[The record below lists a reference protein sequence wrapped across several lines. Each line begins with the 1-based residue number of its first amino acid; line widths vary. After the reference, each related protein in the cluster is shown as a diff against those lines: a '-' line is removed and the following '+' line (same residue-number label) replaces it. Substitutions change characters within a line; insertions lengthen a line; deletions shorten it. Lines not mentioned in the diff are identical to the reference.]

1 MYYLLN
7 SNLSGAQSTQ
17 ITNPCRTCSLFHS
30 RHPFYGVGTS
40 QLHHIWKKKKS
51 KIHIAVIWAKKTRNK
66 SLHLFPSK
74 GILKDVTMVKT
85 LSPHEGFVVIPVATD
100 SSPHVS
106 RTLRVW
112 TFEEYSTFLSAGKL
126 LQASSARSQNTNH
139 WWQSGHGWM
148 WYSST
153 ALSRSIHL
161 PKSLL
166 LFQATDL
173 LSLVPGQFLCS
184 SSDNSRTVLDILM
197 GTFSGFLPWIWPS
210 SCTALG
216 CVFFWPYIHY
226 DMDHN
231 F

>member
-40 QLHHIWKKKKS
+40 QLHHIWKKKKG

-126 LQASSARSQNTNH
+126 LQASQQEVKIQITGGSAGTD
-139 WWQSGHGWM
+139 GCG
-148 WYSST
+148 T
-153 ALSRSIHL
+153 AARLYLEAFIY
-161 PKSLL
+161 
-166 LFQATDL
+166 
-173 LSLVPGQFLCS
+173 
-184 SSDNSRTVLDILM
+184 
-197 GTFSGFLPWIWPS
+197 PS
-210 SCTALG
+210 PCYY
-216 CVFFWPYIHY
+216 FKQPIYFH
-226 DMDHN
+226 
-231 F
+231 